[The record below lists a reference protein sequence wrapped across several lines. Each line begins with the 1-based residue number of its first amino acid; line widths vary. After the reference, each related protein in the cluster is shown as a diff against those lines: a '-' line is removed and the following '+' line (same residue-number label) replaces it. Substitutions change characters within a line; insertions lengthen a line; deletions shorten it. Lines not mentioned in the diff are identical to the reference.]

1 MPRFEAQIWVDGEL
15 PYQVE
20 TNAANVFAAKNIITR
35 REGVKNHQVQR
46 VFQINDDNDSFDSDT
61 SDEGNFDLGG
71 TFALI
76 IIGIC
81 IVFWKWVLIIGSIAF
96 IAWLI
101 YYFKSE

>member
-15 PYQVE
+15 PYQTE
-20 TNAANVFAAKNIITR
+20 TNAANVFAAKNIIAR
-35 REGVKNHQVQR
+35 REGVEERQVQR
-46 VFQINDDNDSFDSDT
+46 VFQIDDDNDSFDSN
-61 SDEGNFDLGG
+61 SSEEGNFDLGG
-71 TFALI
+71 AFGLI

-96 IAWLI
+96 IAFLI